1 MLCKVW
7 PHAPCKRQTGGSRQP
22 LEFVNQ
28 SLLLPAIIE
37 TATKTAFTLSTVADL
52 QTAQGAVQGVAPRS
66 QQHAASSCS

>member
-52 QTAQGAVQGVAPRS
+52 QTAQWLICRLHSG
-66 QQHAASSCS
+66 